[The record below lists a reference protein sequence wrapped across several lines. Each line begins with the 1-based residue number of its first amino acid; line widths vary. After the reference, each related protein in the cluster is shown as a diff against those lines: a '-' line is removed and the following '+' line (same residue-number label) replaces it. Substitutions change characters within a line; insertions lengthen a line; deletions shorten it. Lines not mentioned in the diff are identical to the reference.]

1 LAKHGYLDDLVKE
14 EQLDFIALME
24 MGWDNFP
31 DGTLKKLCGGKEYIW
46 HCMAPHCRSGGILLG
61 IDLMVYDIGAI
72 DEGDFYVKF
81 TLRNKNDDFKWSLPA
96 QQQDKESFLKELAH
110 NFGGDFNIMRRP
122 EDKNKNNF
130 ETKWPDL
137 FNMVIQSLE
146 LKEIEMSGRQYTWAS
161 SCDDPTFEKLDR
173 ILVSTEWEQKFP
185 LTTVLAKDRS
195 NSDNTPLLLNTGVS
209 TNNRQQPL
217 FKFEQGWL
225 IIDDFYDLV
234 DAKREAETR
243 GITAMEKW
251 QNKIRSLR
259 QFFRGW
265 AKNIVVH
272 NKQEKKVLI
281 SMIHDLDKKA
291 EINVLSDHELNLK
304 RYLNE

>member
-1 LAKHGYLDDLVKE
+1 
-14 EQLDFIALME
+14 
-24 MGWDNFP
+24 
-31 DGTLKKLCGGKEYIW
+31 
-46 HCMAPHCRSGGILLG
+46 
-61 IDLMVYDIGAI
+61 
-72 DEGDFYVKF
+72 
-81 TLRNKNDDFKWSLPA
+81 
-96 QQQDKESFLKELAH
+96 
-110 NFGGDFNIMRRP
+110 
-122 EDKNKNNF
+122 
-130 ETKWPDL
+130 
-137 FNMVIQSLE
+137 
-146 LKEIEMSGRQYTWAS
+146 
-161 SCDDPTFEKLDR
+161 
-173 ILVSTEWEQKFP
+173 
-185 LTTVLAKDRS
+185 
-195 NSDNTPLLLNTGVS
+195 LLLNTGVS

-225 IIDDFYDLV
+225 IRDDFYDLV

>member
-1 LAKHGYLDDLVKE
+1 
-14 EQLDFIALME
+14 
-24 MGWDNFP
+24 
-31 DGTLKKLCGGKEYIW
+31 
-46 HCMAPHCRSGGILLG
+46 
-61 IDLMVYDIGAI
+61 
-72 DEGDFYVKF
+72 
-81 TLRNKNDDFKWSLPA
+81 
-96 QQQDKESFLKELAH
+96 
-110 NFGGDFNIMRRP
+110 
-122 EDKNKNNF
+122 
-130 ETKWPDL
+130 
-137 FNMVIQSLE
+137 
-146 LKEIEMSGRQYTWAS
+146 
-161 SCDDPTFEKLDR
+161 
-173 ILVSTEWEQKFP
+173 
-185 LTTVLAKDRS
+185 
-195 NSDNTPLLLNTGVS
+195 
-209 TNNRQQPL
+209 
-217 FKFEQGWL
+217 L
-225 IIDDFYDLV
+225 IRDDFYDLV